1 MRIVVVA
8 VGGIRG
14 PLAPAVEEYLVRA
27 GRYWNLEVVEVEAG
41 APGRKVDPN
50 RVKAAEAER
59 LRSRLPP
66 DGDWWVLTREGKP
79 LTSPDLAR
87 LLDDRVLLGGREV
100 ALILGG
106 AFGVDESLKVESAR
120 RISLGSVT
128 LPHEMARL
136 VVLEQL
142 YRAGTIL
149 RNEPYHKGSM

>member
-1 MRIVVVA
+1 MKIQVVA

-14 PLAPAVEEYLVRA
+14 PLEPAVEEYRIRA
-27 GRYWNLEVVEVEAG
+27 GRYWTLEVVEVDAG
-41 APGRKVDPN
+41 APGRKVDPD
-50 RVKAAEAER
+50 RVRAAEAER
-59 LRSRLPP
+59 LRGRLS
-66 DGDWWVLTREGKP
+66 DDADWWILTREGKP
-79 LTSPDLAR
+79 LTSPELAR
-87 LLDDRVLLGGREV
+87 LLEDRALLGGRDI

-106 AFGVDESLKVESAR
+106 AFGLDESLKREATR

-149 RNEPYHKGSM
+149 RNEPYHKGAP